1 MVNCRPEDLLAPS
14 QELKDMLRRLKVDQW
29 NLTNARQRDLYIH
42 VQHFWFYYM
51 YDQLK
56 IYTLGQSGVDN
67 KLDDVL

>member
-1 MVNCRPEDLLAPS
+1 
-14 QELKDMLRRLKVDQW
+14 MLRRLKVDQW